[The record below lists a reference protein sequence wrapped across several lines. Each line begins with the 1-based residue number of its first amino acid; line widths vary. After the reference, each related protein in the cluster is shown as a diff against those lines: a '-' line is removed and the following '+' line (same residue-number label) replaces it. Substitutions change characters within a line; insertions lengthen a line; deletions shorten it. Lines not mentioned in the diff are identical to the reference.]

1 MQRVAAH
8 DSDALM
14 ALYEQY
20 SRIVYSVAI
29 YVLQDP
35 QHAEEITQ
43 DVFMTVWQKAAM
55 FDMERGTAK
64 SWLTQIARNLAI
76 DHLRRQRRR
85 GAESHPLELAEVLPA
100 PGTIHNDDQHEL
112 FGHLQK
118 LPAEQR
124 QAIEMAYF
132 QGYTHQEIAERLKL
146 PLGTVKSRILLGL
159 RKLQAL
165 LK

>member
-1 MQRVAAH
+1 MQRVVGGDA
-8 DSDALM
+8 DALLM
-14 ALYEQY
+14 LYEQY
-20 SRIVYSVAI
+20 GRIVYSVAM

-35 QHAEEITQ
+35 QHAEEVTQ
-43 DVFMTVWQKAAM
+43 DVFMTVWQKARM
-55 FDMERGTAK
+55 FDLKRGTAK

-85 GAESHPLELAEVLPA
+85 GQESHPLELAEMLPA
-100 PGTIHNDDQHEL
+100 PGTIRNDDQHEL

-118 LPAEQR
+118 LPTEQR
-124 QAIEMAYF
+124 QAIEMAYY

-159 RKLQAL
+159 RKLQGL